1 MEIKEIQSLGERK
14 VNGKKSNMSKIN
26 ATEARQYFGKVIQ
39 RVYSGDEH
47 LLVEKN
53 GQPVVVILSIKEY
66 EEMRKAA
73 ALQNL
78 QELNRSLNR
87 KACETGLTE
96 EKLEKKMEETKIKI
110 FEELYG

>member
-1 MEIKEIQSLGERK
+1 MD
-14 VNGKKSNMSKIN
+14 GKKTNMSKIN

-39 RVYSGDEH
+39 RAYSGDEH
-47 LLVEKN
+47 LVVEKN
-53 GQPVVVILSIKEY
+53 GLPVVVILSIKDY
-66 EEMRKAA
+66 EEMRQAA

-87 KACETGLTE
+87 KASALGLTE
-96 EKLEKKMEETKIKI
+96 EELAEEVEGTKRDI

>member
-1 MEIKEIQSLGERK
+1 
-14 VNGKKSNMSKIN
+14 MSKIN

-39 RVYSGDEH
+39 RANSGDEH
-47 LLVEKN
+47 LVVEKN
-53 GQPVVVILSIKEY
+53 GLPVVVILSIKDY

-78 QELNRSLNR
+78 QELNRSLNK
-87 KACETGLTE
+87 KASEMGLTE
-96 EKLEKKMEETKIKI
+96 EELEKKVEETKREI

>member
-1 MEIKEIQSLGERK
+1 MD
-14 VNGKKSNMSKIN
+14 GKKNMSKIN

-39 RVYSGDEH
+39 RAYSGDEH
-47 LLVEKN
+47 LIVEKN
-53 GQPVVVILSIKEY
+53 GLPVVVILSIKDY
-66 EEMRKAA
+66 YEMRKAA

-87 KACETGLTE
+87 KAHEIGLTE
-96 EKLEKKMEETKIKI
+96 GELAEKVEATKREI